1 MTQIE
6 SAHSASIWLFLHHCM
21 VEVPQRGS
29 LKDFSGPVTFITVS
43 QYKNKINSKNARR
56 ASYSPSLRDLYKI
69 KSKEKK
75 IPFHLIID
83 LNMTCMPHSA
93 DFILQKTF
101 GVTLVWT
108 GDSFRPSVPSS

>member
-6 SAHSASIWLFLHHCM
+6 SAHSARIWLFLHHCM

-29 LKDFSGPVTFITVS
+29 IKDFSGPVTFITVS
-43 QYKNKINSKNARR
+43 RYKNKINSKNARR

-75 IPFHLIID
+75 NSLSSHHRFKYD
-83 LNMTCMPHSA
+83 LYASLCRLYPAENLWSY
-93 DFILQKTF
+93 F
-101 GVTLVWT
+101 GLEW
-108 GDSFRPSVPSS
+108 